1 MRESKKMSKSKNIE
15 MITGDPKKAI
25 VKLAL
30 PMMLSMLLIMLYNI
44 ADSIW
49 VAGLGPDA
57 LAAVGFI
64 TPLFMVLIGL
74 GNGIGAGANSL
85 IARNIGAK
93 NRDQANNAGLHAIV
107 LSIIVSLVFTVLIE
121 VFMVPILQFMGA
133 GNTIQYAM
141 DYSYIIFGF
150 LFIFVFSGVASAIFR
165 SEGDMRRATIAIAV
179 TAILNIILDPI
190 FIYGLN
196 FGISGAAWATVISAT
211 MSCLVMSYWIWVKKD
226 LFLDLSPKN
235 FKYSSHIMIDTLQVA
250 IPSTLE
256 TIVFSALAII
266 INSMLVLAAGTTAV
280 AVYTASMRIVQLA
293 MIPLI
298 GIGTAVLTVAGVAYG
313 AHNYKNLQTAHSYSI
328 KIGFAVSILLGA
340 IMFIFSGPIAAV
352 FSYTQAS
359 AGLASEIATA
369 ISVLS
374 LFVLAIPH
382 GIMSSMMFQ
391 GVGKGTYS
399 LLITLLRSLI
409 LESVFAYLF
418 CFIFGWGLPGIYGGV
433 VFGCFVGGTIGYI
446 WAKLFIRKFK
456 EISIRKYEKH
466 DENSS

>member
-1 MRESKKMSKSKNIE
+1 
-15 MITGDPKKAI
+15 
-25 VKLAL
+25 
-30 PMMLSMLLIMLYNI
+30 
-44 ADSIW
+44 
-49 VAGLGPDA
+49 
-57 LAAVGFI
+57 
-64 TPLFMVLIGL
+64 
-74 GNGIGAGANSL
+74 
-85 IARNIGAK
+85 
-93 NRDQANNAGLHAIV
+93 
-107 LSIIVSLVFTVLIE
+107 
-121 VFMVPILQFMGA
+121 MGA

-179 TAILNIILDPI
+179 TAVLNIILDPI
-190 FIYGLN
+190 FIYVLN
-196 FGISGAAWATVISAT
+196 FGISGAAWATVVSAT
-211 MSCLVMSYWIWVKKD
+211 MSCIVMSYWIWVKKD

-235 FKYSSHIMIDTLQVA
+235 FKYSSHIMINTLQVA

-328 KIGFAVSILLGA
+328 KIGFIVSIILGA
-340 IMFIFSGPIAAV
+340 LMFIFSGQIAAV

-456 EISIRKYEKH
+456 EISIKKYEKH
-466 DENSS
+466 EENSS

>member
-1 MRESKKMSKSKNIE
+1 MSKSKNIE

-93 NRDQANNAGLHAIV
+93 NHDQANNAGLHAIV
-107 LSIIVSLVFTVLIE
+107 LSIIVSLVFTILIE

-179 TAILNIILDPI
+179 TAVLNIILDPI
-190 FIYGLN
+190 FIYVLN

-211 MSCLVMSYWIWVKKD
+211 MSCIVMSYWIWVKKD

-328 KIGFAVSILLGA
+328 KIGFIVSIILGA
-340 IMFIFSGPIAAV
+340 LMFIFSGQIATV

-433 VFGCFVGGTIGYI
+433 VFGCFLGGTIGYI

-456 EISIRKYEKH
+456 EISIKKYEKH
-466 DENSS
+466 EENSS

>member
-1 MRESKKMSKSKNIE
+1 MAKEKNRNID

-30 PMMLSMLLIMLYNI
+30 PMMVSMLLIMLYNI

-49 VAGLGPDA
+49 VAGLGADA

-64 TPLFMVLIGL
+64 TPLFMVLVGL

-85 IARNIGAK
+85 IARYIGADNIK
-93 NRDQANNAGLHAIV
+93 QANNAGLHGILLAV
-107 LSIIVSLVFTVLIE
+107 VVSVVFTIIIE
-121 VFMVPILQFMGA
+121 VFMVQILEMMGA

-150 LFIFVFSGVASAIFR
+150 LIVFVYSGVASAIFR

-190 FIYGLN
+190 FIYVLN

-211 MSCLVMSYWIWVKKD
+211 MSCIVMSYWIWGKKD
-226 LFLDLSPKN
+226 LFLDLTPKN
-235 FKYSSHIMIDTLQVA
+235 FSYSNQMIIDNLQVA

-256 TIVFSALAII
+256 SLVFSILAIL
-266 INSMLVLAAGTTAV
+266 INAMLVLAADTTAV
-280 AVYTASMRIVQLA
+280 AVYTASMRIVQMA

-298 GIGTAVLTVAGVAYG
+298 GLGTAVLTVCGVAYG
-313 AHNYKNLQTAHSYSI
+313 ARNPENLKTAHSYSI
-328 KIGFAVSILLGA
+328 KLGFAISIALGA
-340 IMFIFSGPIAAV
+340 LMFIFSTQIAAI
-352 FSYTQAS
+352 FSYNDAS
-359 AGLASEIATA
+359 AALSPQIAAA

-409 LESVFAYLF
+409 LETVFAYIF
-418 CFIFGWGLPGIYGGV
+418 CFIFGWGLTGIYAGV
-433 VFGCFVGGTIGYI
+433 VFGCFVGGTVGYI
-446 WAKLFIRKFK
+446 WAKIFIRRFTQ
-456 EISIRKYEKH
+456 ISHNNH
-466 DENSS
+466 DPQKTG

>member
-1 MRESKKMSKSKNIE
+1 MSEKSKNIE

-25 VKLAL
+25 IRLAL
-30 PMMLSMLLIMLYNI
+30 PMMLSMLLIMMYNL

-49 VAGLGPDA
+49 VAGLGADA
-57 LAAVGFI
+57 LAAIGFI

-93 NRDQANNAGLHAIV
+93 NHDGANNAALHGIV
-107 LSIIVSLVFTVLIE
+107 LSIIVSVIFTVLIE
-121 VFMVPILQFMGA
+121 AFMVPILQFMGA
-133 GNTIQYAM
+133 GETIGYAM

-150 LFIFVFSGVASAIFR
+150 LFVFVYSGVASAIFR

-179 TAILNIILDPI
+179 TAIMNMILDPI
-190 FIYGLN
+190 FIYTLN

-211 MSCLVMSYWIWVKKD
+211 LSCLVMSYWIWGKKD
-226 LFLDLSPKN
+226 LYLDLSLKN
-235 FKYSSHIMIDTLQVA
+235 FNYSSRIMIDTLQVA

-256 TIVFSALAII
+256 NIVFSALAII

-280 AVYTASMRIVQLA
+280 AVYTASMRIVQLC

-298 GIGTAVLTVAGVAYG
+298 GLGTAVLTVAGVAFG

-328 KIGFAVSILLGA
+328 KIGFAISIAMGLV
-340 IMFIFSGPIAAV
+340 MYIFAPQIATV
-352 FSYTQAS
+352 FAYTSAS
-359 AGLASEIATA
+359 ASLAPQIASA
-369 ISVLS
+369 LSVLT

-382 GIMSSMMFQ
+382 GMMSSMMFQ

-409 LESVFAYLF
+409 LESVFAYIF
-418 CFIFGWGLPGIYGGV
+418 CFMFGWGVTGIYAGV
-433 VFGCFVGGTIGYI
+433 VFGCFVGGTLGYV
-446 WAKLFIRKFK
+446 WAKFFIRKFK
-456 EISIRKYEKH
+456 QISIRKYAPQNEVQ
-466 DENSS
+466 

>member
-1 MRESKKMSKSKNIE
+1 MSKNKQSNIQ

-25 VKLAL
+25 IKLAV
-30 PMMLSMLLIMLYNI
+30 PMMVSMLLIMLYNI

-49 VAGLGPDA
+49 VAGLGADA

-64 TPLFMVLIGL
+64 TPLFMVLVGL

-93 NRDQANNAGLHAIV
+93 KHAEANNAALHAIV
-107 LSIIVSLVFTVLIE
+107 LAVIVSAVFTIIIE
-121 VFMVPILQFMGA
+121 AFMVPILQFMGA
-133 GNTIQYAM
+133 GDTIQYAM

-150 LFIFVFSGVASAIFR
+150 LIVFVYSGVASAIFR

-179 TAILNIILDPI
+179 TAILNIILDPV
-190 FIYGLN
+190 FIYVLN
-196 FGISGAAWATVISAT
+196 LGISGAAWATVVSAI
-211 MSCLVMSYWIWVKKD
+211 MSCAVMSYWIWGKKD

-235 FKYSSHIMIDTLQVA
+235 FNYSSRIMIDTLQVA
-250 IPSTLE
+250 VPSTLE
-256 TIVFSALAII
+256 TIVFSALAIL
-266 INSMLVLAAGTTAV
+266 INSMLVIAAGTTAV

-298 GIGTAVLTVAGVAYG
+298 GIGTAVLTVCGVAYG

-340 IMFIFSGPIAAV
+340 LMFIFSSQIAGM

-391 GVGKGTYS
+391 GVGKGMYS

-409 LESVFAYLF
+409 LETVFAYLF

-433 VFGCFVGGTIGYI
+433 VFGCFVGGTVGYI
-446 WAKLFIRKFK
+446 WAKLFIREFK
-456 EISIRKYEKH
+456 KISIKKYSSK
-466 DENSS
+466 ENSNSNSP

>member
-1 MRESKKMSKSKNIE
+1 MSKSKNIE

-25 VKLAL
+25 IKLAV
-30 PMMLSMLLIMLYNI
+30 PMMISMLLIMLYNI
-44 ADSIW
+44 ADSVW
-49 VAGLGPDA
+49 VAGLGGDA
-57 LAAVGFI
+57 LAAIGFI
-64 TPLFMVLIGL
+64 TPLFMVLVGL

-93 NRDQANNAGLHAIV
+93 NHAQANNAALHAIV
-107 LSIIVSLVFTVLIE
+107 LSVIVSVVFTILIE
-121 VFMVPILQFMGA
+121 AFMVPILKFMGA
-133 GNTIQYAM
+133 GSTIGYAM
-141 DYSYIIFGF
+141 NYSYIIFGF
-150 LFIFVFSGVASAIFR
+150 LLIFVYSGVASAIFR
-165 SEGDMRRATIAIAV
+165 SEGDMRRATIAIAI

-190 FIYGLN
+190 FIYVLN
-196 FGISGAAWATVISAT
+196 FGIEGAAWATVISAT
-211 MSCLVMSYWIWVKKD
+211 LSCIIMSYWIWGQKD
-226 LFLDLSPKN
+226 LYLVISPKN
-235 FKYSSHIMIDTLQVA
+235 FSYSSKIMIDTLQVA

-256 TIVFSALAII
+256 TIIFSALAII
-266 INSMLVLAAGTTAV
+266 INSMLVVASGTDAV

-328 KIGFAVSILLGA
+328 KIGFAISVLLGLL
-340 IMFIFSGPIAAV
+340 MFIFSSQIAAM
-352 FSYTQAS
+352 FSYTEAS
-359 AGLASEIATA
+359 AVLAPEIATA

-409 LESVFAYLF
+409 LETVFAYIF
-418 CFIFGWGLPGIYGGV
+418 CFIFGWGVVGIYSGV
-433 VFGCFVGGTIGYI
+433 IIGCFVGGTIGYI
-446 WAKLFIRKFK
+446 WAKFFIRKFR
-456 EISIRKYEKH
+456 EISIRKYGHKE
-466 DENSS
+466 E

>member
-1 MRESKKMSKSKNIE
+1 MSESKNKNIE

-25 VKLAL
+25 VKLAV
-30 PMMLSMLLIMLYNI
+30 PMMVSMLLIMLYNI

-49 VAGLGPDA
+49 VAGLGADA
-57 LAAVGFI
+57 LAAIGFI
-64 TPLFMVLIGL
+64 TPLFMVLVGL

-85 IARNIGAK
+85 IARYIGAENYK
-93 NRDQANNAGLHAIV
+93 QANNAALHGIV
-107 LSIIVSLVFTVLIE
+107 LSIIVSLIFTVLIE
-121 VFMVPILQFMGA
+121 VFMVQILQFMGA
-133 GNTIQYAM
+133 GDTIGYAM
-141 DYSYIIFGF
+141 EYSYKIFGF
-150 LFIFVFSGVASAIFR
+150 LIIFVYSGVASAIFR
-165 SEGDMRRATIAIAV
+165 SEGDMKRATIAIAV

-190 FIYGLN
+190 FIYVLN
-196 FGISGAAWATVISAT
+196 LGISGAAWATIISAT
-211 MSCLVMSYWIWVKKD
+211 MSCIVMSYWMWGKKD
-226 LFLDLSPKN
+226 LYLDLSPKN
-235 FKYSSHIMIDTLQVA
+235 FNYQGSMMLDTLQVA

-256 TIVFSALAII
+256 TIIFSALAII

-280 AVYTASMRIVQLA
+280 AVYTAAMRIVQLA

-298 GIGTAVLTVAGVAYG
+298 GIGTAVLTVSGVAYG
-313 AHNYKNLQTAHSYSI
+313 AHNHENLKTAHSYSI
-328 KIGFAVSILLGA
+328 KIGFIISIVIGIL
-340 IMFIFSGPIAAV
+340 MFVFSSQLAAM
-352 FSYTQAS
+352 FSYTEAS
-359 AGLASEIATA
+359 AALSPEIATA

-391 GVGKGTYS
+391 GVGKGIYS

-409 LESVFAYLF
+409 LESVFAYIF

-456 EISIRKYEKH
+456 EISIKKYQKG
-466 DENSS
+466 SQ

>member
-1 MRESKKMSKSKNIE
+1 MSGKKSRNIE

-49 VAGLGPDA
+49 VAGLGADA

-64 TPLFMVLIGL
+64 TPLFMVLVGL

-93 NRDQANNAGLHAIV
+93 NFDKANNAGLHAIV
-107 LSIIVSLVFTVLIE
+107 LSIIVSAIFTILIE

-133 GNTIQYAM
+133 GSTIGYAM

-150 LFIFVFSGVASAIFR
+150 LFVFVYSGVASAIFR

-179 TAILNIILDPI
+179 TAVMNIILDPV
-190 FIYGLN
+190 FIYVLD
-196 FGISGAAWATVISAT
+196 FGISGAAWATVISAIL
-211 MSCLVMSYWIWVKKD
+211 SCLVMSYWIWGKKD
-226 LFLDLSPKN
+226 LYLDLSAKN
-235 FKYSSHIMIDTLQVA
+235 FHYQTSIMIDTLQVA

-266 INSMLVLAAGTTAV
+266 INSMLVMASGTTAV

-298 GIGTAVLTVAGVAYG
+298 GLGTAVLTVAGVAYG
-313 AHNYKNLQTAHSYSI
+313 AHNYKNLKTAHSYSI
-328 KIGFAVSILLGA
+328 KLGFAISILLGA
-340 IMFIFSGPIAAV
+340 LMFIFSSQVATM
-352 FSYTQAS
+352 FSYTEAS
-359 AGLASEIATA
+359 AALSPQIATA

-382 GIMSSMMFQ
+382 GMMSSMMFQ

-409 LESVFAYLF
+409 LESVFAYVF
-418 CFIFGWGLPGIYGGV
+418 CFIFGWGVTGIYAGV

-446 WAKLFIRKFK
+446 WAKFFIRKFK
-456 EISIRKYEKH
+456 QISIKKYMPQ
-466 DENSS
+466 ENSS

>member
-1 MRESKKMSKSKNIE
+1 MSKSKNIE

-93 NRDQANNAGLHAIV
+93 NHDQANNAGLHAIV
-107 LSIIVSLVFTVLIE
+107 LSIIVSLVFTILIE

-179 TAILNIILDPI
+179 TAVLNIILDPI
-190 FIYGLN
+190 FIYVLN

-328 KIGFAVSILLGA
+328 KIGFIVSIILGA
-340 IMFIFSGPIAAV
+340 LMFIFSGQIATV

-433 VFGCFVGGTIGYI
+433 VFGCFLGGTIGYI

>member
-1 MRESKKMSKSKNIE
+1 MSKTKSKNIE

-25 VKLAL
+25 IKLAL
-30 PMMLSMLLIMLYNI
+30 PMMLSMLLIMMYNI

-49 VAGLGPDA
+49 VAGLGADA
-57 LAAVGFI
+57 LAAIGFI
-64 TPLFMVLIGL
+64 TPLFMVLVGL

-85 IARNIGAK
+85 IARSIGA
-93 NRDQANNAGLHAIV
+93 NNYDGANNAALHAIV
-107 LSIIVSLVFTVLIE
+107 LSVIVSVIFTIIIE

-133 GNTIQYAM
+133 GSTIQYAM
-141 DYSYIIFGF
+141 AYSYIIFGF
-150 LFIFVFSGVASAIFR
+150 LFIFVYSGVASAIFR

-179 TAILNIILDPI
+179 TAVLNIILDPI
-190 FIYGLN
+190 FIYILN
-196 FGISGAAWATVISAT
+196 LGIAGAAWATIVSAV
-211 MSCLVMSYWIWVKKD
+211 MSCLVMSYWIWGKKD
-226 LFLDLSPKN
+226 LYLDLSPKN
-235 FKYSSHIMIDTLQVA
+235 FSYSSKIMIDTLQVA

-256 TIVFSALAII
+256 NIVFSALAII
-266 INSMLVLAAGTTAV
+266 INSMLVMAADTTAV

-298 GIGTAVLTVAGVAYG
+298 GFRTAVLTVAGVAFG

-328 KIGFAVSILLGA
+328 KIGFAVSIILGA
-340 IMFIFSGPIAAV
+340 IMFIFSTQIATM
-352 FSYTQAS
+352 FSYTEAS
-359 AGLASEIATA
+359 ASLSPQIATA

-382 GIMSSMMFQ
+382 GMMSSMMFQ

-418 CFIFGWGLPGIYGGV
+418 CFIFGWGLTGIYAGV
-433 VFGCFVGGTIGYI
+433 VFGCFVGGTVGYI
-446 WAKLFIRKFK
+446 WAKFFIRKFK
-456 EISIRKYEKH
+456 QISIKKYAPQAE
-466 DENSS
+466 

>member
-1 MRESKKMSKSKNIE
+1 MSKSKNIE

-179 TAILNIILDPI
+179 TAVLNIILDPI
-190 FIYGLN
+190 FIYVLN
-196 FGISGAAWATVISAT
+196 FGISGAAWATVVSAT
-211 MSCLVMSYWIWVKKD
+211 MSCIVMSYWIWVKKD

-328 KIGFAVSILLGA
+328 KIGFIVSIILGA
-340 IMFIFSGPIAAV
+340 LMFIFSGQIAAV

-418 CFIFGWGLPGIYGGV
+418 RFIFGWGLPGIYGGV

-456 EISIRKYEKH
+456 EISIKKYEKH
-466 DENSS
+466 EENSS

>member
-1 MRESKKMSKSKNIE
+1 MAKKNKNIE

-49 VAGLGPDA
+49 VAGLGAEA
-57 LAAVGFI
+57 LAAIGFI
-64 TPLFMVLIGL
+64 TPLFMVLVGL

-85 IARNIGAK
+85 IARYIGAK
-93 NRDQANNAGLHAIV
+93 NYDQAINAGLHGIV
-107 LSIIVSLVFTVLIE
+107 LSVIVSAIFTIIIE
-121 VFMVPILQFMGA
+121 GFMVPILQFMGA
-133 GNTIQYAM
+133 GDTIQYAM

-150 LFIFVFSGVASAIFR
+150 LFIFVYSGVASAIFR

-179 TAILNIILDPI
+179 TAILNIILDPV
-190 FIYGLN
+190 FIYVLN

-211 MSCLVMSYWIWVKKD
+211 MSCLVMSYWIWGKKD
-226 LFLDLSPKN
+226 LFLDLSPSN
-235 FKYSSHIMIDTLQVA
+235 FHYESSMMLDTLQVA

-256 TIVFSALAII
+256 NIVFSALAII

-280 AVYTASMRIVQLA
+280 AVYTASMRIVQLS

-313 AHNYKNLQTAHSYSI
+313 AHNHVNLKTAHSYSI
-328 KIGFAVSILLGA
+328 KLGFAVSILLGI
-340 IMFIFSGPIAAV
+340 IMFVFSTQIATL
-352 FSYTQAS
+352 FSYTEAS
-359 AGLASEIATA
+359 AALSPQIATA

-391 GVGKGTYS
+391 GVGKGIYS

-409 LESVFAYLF
+409 LETVFAYLF

-433 VFGCFVGGTIGYI
+433 VFGCFVGGTVGYI
-446 WAKLFIRKFK
+446 WAKFFIKKFT
-456 EISIRKYEKH
+456 EISIRKYTPQK
-466 DENSS
+466 DSQ

>member
-1 MRESKKMSKSKNIE
+1 MANKSKNIE

-30 PMMLSMLLIMLYNI
+30 PMMVSMLLIMLYNI

-49 VAGLGPDA
+49 VAGLGADA

-64 TPLFMVLIGL
+64 TPLFMVLVGL

-85 IARNIGAK
+85 IARYIGAGNIK
-93 NRDQANNAGLHAIV
+93 QANNAGLHGILLA
-107 LSIIVSLVFTVLIE
+107 IIVSVIFTVIIE
-121 VFMVPILQFMGA
+121 VFMVPILKFMGA

-150 LFIFVFSGVASAIFR
+150 LFVFVYSGVASAIFR

-179 TAILNIILDPI
+179 TAILNIILDPV
-190 FIYGLN
+190 FIYVLN
-196 FGISGAAWATVISAT
+196 FGIAGAAWATVISAI
-211 MSCLVMSYWIWVKKD
+211 MSCVVMSYWIWGKKD
-226 LFLDLSPKN
+226 LYLDLTPKN
-235 FKYSSHIMIDTLQVA
+235 FNYQGQMMLDNLQVA

-256 TIVFSALAII
+256 SLVFSILAII
-266 INSMLVLAAGTTAV
+266 INAMLVMAADTTAV

-298 GIGTAVLTVAGVAYG
+298 GLGTAVLTVCGVAYG
-313 AHNYKNLQTAHSYSI
+313 AHNHKNLKTAHSYSI
-328 KIGFAVSILLGA
+328 KLGFAISIALGA
-340 IMFIFSGPIAAV
+340 IMFVFSSPIATM
-352 FSYTQAS
+352 FSYTEAS
-359 AGLASEIATA
+359 AALSPQIAQA

-382 GIMSSMMFQ
+382 GMMSSMMFQ
-391 GVGKGTYS
+391 GVGKGVYS

-409 LESVFAYLF
+409 LETVFAYIF
-418 CFIFGWGLPGIYGGV
+418 CFIFGWGLTGIYAGV
-433 VFGCFVGGTIGYI
+433 VFGCFVGGTVGYI
-446 WAKLFIRKFK
+446 WAKFFIRKFTQ
-456 EISIRKYEKH
+456 ISIKKFTPQE
-466 DENSS
+466 D

>member
-1 MRESKKMSKSKNIE
+1 MSKSKNIE

-179 TAILNIILDPI
+179 TAVLNIILDPI
-190 FIYGLN
+190 FIYVLN
-196 FGISGAAWATVISAT
+196 FGISGAAWATVVSAT
-211 MSCLVMSYWIWVKKD
+211 MSCIVMSYWIWVKKD

-328 KIGFAVSILLGA
+328 KIGFIVSIILGA
-340 IMFIFSGPIAAV
+340 LMFIFSGQIAAV

-359 AGLASEIATA
+359 AGLASE
-369 ISVLS
+369 LS

-456 EISIRKYEKH
+456 EISIKKYEKH
-466 DENSS
+466 EENSS